1 MSLDL
6 DKVFPQ
12 AGDMVIRLKNDAARR
27 QQRLK
32 FALDTMHSQADKI
45 SSLAKKIDSG
55 NTTWLIAGLVDG
67 LDRRIEAPPAPAE
80 FSILAADGSHIDVDR
95 HRSPRCYLINIGS
108 VVLRYGSSPAA
119 TLESFP
125 SLYSSDEDLVIT
137 PTGNNNTREQ
147 VVEGTLLGIKRGV
160 DECGKLAELAA
171 ELPGDGLS
179 LALVDGTLVLW
190 GLEAYPE
197 FVTEALLDK
206 GFLSHLSS
214 IKELNNKKR
223 EVALASYI
231 SFPRSTEVVNALRL
245 ALCPHDILDTD
256 RHCQDCKDRQ
266 CEAVAGIRDCD
277 LFSEL
282 LAPGERSCLFTS
294 GSKIIKKYPAEHRIY
309 FFYLR
314 VDDETARVEIPQWVA
329 MDEGLLNLTHSLI
342 LDQCR
347 RGQGYPVALSEAHEQ
362 AVVTGADRENFWRL
376 VESLLLEENLPSLS
390 SAKSRSKRTRWV

>member
-12 AGDMVIRLKNDAARR
+12 AGDMVLRVKNDAARR
-27 QQRLK
+27 QQRLE
-32 FALDTMHSQADKI
+32 FALDTLHSQADKI
-45 SSLAKKIDSG
+45 SSLAKKIDSS
-55 NTTWLIAGLVDG
+55 NTTWLVAGLVDG
-67 LDRRIEAPPAPAE
+67 LDRRIKAPSAPAE

-95 HRSPRCYLINIGS
+95 HRSPRCYLINIGT
-108 VVLRYGSSPAA
+108 VVLRYGNSPQAN
-119 TLESFP
+119 LESFP
-125 SLYSSDEDLVIT
+125 SLYFSDEDLVIT
-137 PTGNNNTREQ
+137 PTGNNTREQ
-147 VVEGTLLGIKRGV
+147 VVEGTLLGIKRSV

-171 ELPGDGLS
+171 ELPEESLG

-197 FVTEALLDK
+197 FVAEALLDR
-206 GFLSHLSS
+206 GFLSHLDR
-214 IKELNNKKR
+214 IKGLNSKNREL
-223 EVALASYI
+223 ALASYI

-256 RHCQDCKDRQ
+256 RHCQDCKERQ

-282 LAPGERSCLFTS
+282 LAPGERSGLFTS

-314 VDDETARVEIPQWVA
+314 GDDETARVEVPKWVA
-329 MDEGLLNLTHSLI
+329 TDEGLLNLTHSLI

-376 VESLLLEENLPSLS
+376 VESLLLEEKLPSPS